1 MYENKDSLKNFFFLI
16 LQRDTWS
23 QQGVFPPETVSVSE
37 GAVLDCSASLCGLRV
52 HEHEEPLK

>member
-1 MYENKDSLKNFFFLI
+1 MYENKDSVQNYFYFI

-23 QQGVFPPETVSVSE
+23 QQGVFPPETASVSE
-37 GAVLDCSASLCGLRV
+37 GAVLDCSASHCGLRV